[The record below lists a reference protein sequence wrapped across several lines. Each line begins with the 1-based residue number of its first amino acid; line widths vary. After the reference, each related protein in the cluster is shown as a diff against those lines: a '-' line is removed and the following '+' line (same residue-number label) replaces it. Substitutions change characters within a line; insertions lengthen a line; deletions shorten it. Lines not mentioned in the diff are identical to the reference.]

1 MAESV
6 AHIRVSFQN
15 PTVATLQAQIQFSLI
30 SVFHHFYILIKSF
43 STMSSHDDT
52 ARCHRSSLT
61 SSRSGGKKVEM
72 RLQKICSDI
81 LAFMFSASSA
91 GQPARAFPVT
101 ADSAGFSCRVLGR
114 ICELCI
120 FLACS
125 LVYLVCS

>member
-6 AHIRVSFQN
+6 AHIPVSFQN
-15 PTVATLQAQIQFSLI
+15 PTVAQIQFSLM

-43 STMSSHDDT
+43 STMSSHDVT
-52 ARCHRSSLT
+52 ARCHSTMSSLFADIIPIWWE
-61 SSRSGGKKVEM
+61 KVEM

-91 GQPARAFPVT
+91 GQPARVFPVT